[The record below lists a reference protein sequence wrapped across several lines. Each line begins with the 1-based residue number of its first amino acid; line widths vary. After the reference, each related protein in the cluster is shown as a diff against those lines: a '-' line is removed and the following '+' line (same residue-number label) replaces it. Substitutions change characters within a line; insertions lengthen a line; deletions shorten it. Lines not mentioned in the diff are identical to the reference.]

1 MKDEDVLKNANENES
16 LSALHTHAGW
26 RFLRKMMV
34 EKEKSLIAQFYSVD
48 PSNTAKIASIQGQLQ
63 IIRKYKDKP
72 EEYFKKRK

>member
-1 MKDEDVLKNANENES
+1 MEDEELLRKADEDKS

-34 EKEKSLIAQFYSVD
+34 EKEESLIAKFYSVD
-48 PSNTAKIASIQGQLQ
+48 PNNTAEVASIQGQLQ

-72 EEYFKKRK
+72 EEYFKK